1 MRNVPCV
8 SADELSDFAAGKL
21 AMARVDALAEHLEAC
36 DQCAAALA
44 GLEPT
49 PDPLVAQ
56 FRLWAT
62 TMSMA
67 EAEAAETAES
77 ARVVALVESLGEGNP
92 TPFPSGQSE
101 IPAYPG
107 ETREAE
113 LGRLGQYV
121 LLEKLGEGG
130 MGQVYRARH
139 ELMNRVVALKIIRPK

>member
-1 MRNVPCV
+1 MRNVRCP

-21 AMARVDALAEHLEAC
+21 AMARVDALAKHLEAC
-36 DQCAAALA
+36 DQCAAALRPLDA
-44 GLEPT
+44 T

-56 FRLWAT
+56 LRLWAT

-130 MGQVYRARH
+130 MGQVYRSEER
-139 ELMNRVVALKIIRPK
+139 RVGKEWRVG